1 MVISTGFKVSGTFVV
16 ISIPF
21 LPRGSWLFLVHGVPS
36 CSWTGYKSFGPH
48 LKLSSLIW
56 FFHSS
61 SHGHLHHSSVI
72 LGSSLILRRFR
83 SLSCHT
89 VVQNCKE
96 SGVSTGPLAHPF
108 ARSLAPLT
116 HSPAPHC
123 SLRSFICL
131 LAHSRA
137 CGKMSDSLSKNNL
150 VLSHSASSRDT
161 YLTSDHVTYD
171 MEPRDI

>member
-96 SGVSTGPLAHPF
+96 SGRKYWATRSSIRSFTRTAHSFACSALLATLIHLL
-108 ARSLAPLT
+108 ARSLA
-116 HSPAPHC
+116 
-123 SLRSFICL
+123 SLWE
-131 LAHSRA
+131 
-137 CGKMSDSLSKNNL
+137 N
-150 VLSHSASSRDT
+150 
-161 YLTSDHVTYD
+161 
-171 MEPRDI
+171 E